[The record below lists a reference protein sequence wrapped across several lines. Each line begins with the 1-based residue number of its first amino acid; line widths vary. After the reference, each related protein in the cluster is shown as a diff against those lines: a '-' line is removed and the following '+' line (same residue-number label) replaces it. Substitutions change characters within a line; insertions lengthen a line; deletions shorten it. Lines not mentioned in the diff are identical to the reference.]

1 MSRLTIP
8 ILDDGFETKESVEFV
23 KVGDEVLFK
32 VNEMTNTLE
41 VSFDMN
47 EVTKIYHFLRRVLT
61 NE

>member
-1 MSRLTIP
+1 MSKLVIP
-8 ILDDGFETKESVEFV
+8 IVDDEMDSGESVEIV

-32 VNEMTNTLE
+32 VNELTNTLE

-47 EVTKIYHFLRRVLT
+47 EVTKIYHFLRRVLS

>member
-1 MSRLTIP
+1 MSKLVIP
-8 ILDDGFETKESVEFV
+8 IVDDEMDSGESVEIV

-32 VNEMTNTLE
+32 VNELTNTLE

-47 EVTKIYHFLRRVLT
+47 EVTKVYHFLRRVLS

>member
-1 MSRLTIP
+1 MNKLTIP
-8 ILDDGFETKESVEFV
+8 ILDDEFEDIEFV

-32 VNEMTNTLE
+32 VNELTSTLE

>member
-1 MSRLTIP
+1 MSKLVMP
-8 ILDDGFETKESVEFV
+8 IFDDGFETEESIEIV

-41 VSFDMN
+41 LSFDMN
-47 EVTKIYHFLRRVLT
+47 EVTKIYHFLRRVLS